1 MNERAKGYTTFMAK
15 FQDGKTYLIWVAG
28 GRGKESSSSEDDIG
42 LLVLDLEAWVS
53 FCLTGREVGRGHSG
67 INRRMKS
74 RRRPKRKKNVGW
86 SCQGRSVR
94 RICMSHRSC
103 MSQCLKDTDRIP
115 YVILQTRVKSKP
127 GNVKEAQQER
137 QQGDQSPPSS
147 IAPLP
152 NPQGTQSSQWA
163 LGWYAGHALG
173 SDYHT
178 HPACC
183 CGQRVW
189 AWRISCLPVL
199 VFHKP
204 SLSDAMTQASWFT
217 FSPRKLPDVQVK
229 RNPWAWLR
237 GCLLWPAQPHHTSPP
252 ITNPPGQ
259 HLPSSPLIKPVHQST
274 WKIPPEKYTLP
285 PQSLSCHCCRNG
297 TPSPSHHRHKNH
309 KSTSRHNWITQS
321 STLPPTPALTQPA
334 MYPYMWVPLQ
344 TSP

>member
-53 FCLTGREVGRGHSG
+53 FCLIGREVGRGHSG
-67 INRRMKS
+67 INRRRKS

-103 MSQCLKDTDRIP
+103 MSQCLKDTDRIH

-173 SDYHT
+173 LPHT
-178 HPACC
+178 PSMLL
-183 CGQRVW
+183 W
-189 AWRISCLPVL
+189 AEGVGMENLLPPSPGFPQAQPEWRHDTSFLIHLFSKQGSSRMSRWRETLGRDSEGAYFDLLSHTILPL
-199 VFHKP
+199 QSQTLLDSTYLPHHSS
-204 SLSDAMTQASWFT
+204 SLSIKAPGRFLLRNTPSHPSPFPAIAVETELHLLLTIDIKITRAPHGIIE
-217 FSPRKLPDVQVK
+217 SPRAAHFHPH
-229 RNPWAWLR
+229 
-237 GCLLWPAQPHHTSPP
+237 LL
-252 ITNPPGQ
+252 
-259 HLPSSPLIKPVHQST
+259 
-274 WKIPPEKYTLP
+274 
-285 PQSLSCHCCRNG
+285 
-297 TPSPSHHRHKNH
+297 
-309 KSTSRHNWITQS
+309 
-321 STLPPTPALTQPA
+321 
-334 MYPYMWVPLQ
+334 
-344 TSP
+344 